1 MLTQVQANRLIEAL
15 KEAARTEVLVW
26 QTNLRQEELVVA
38 VSDKKLQFILNMKRG
53 PFEIRLHLRTKDRN
67 IGLVRL
73 DAAPFHTNPD
83 GTELRNQPHLHIYRE
98 GHELAFAEPVDWYD
112 VSNPLRTFERFLE
125 VIRTRFPAGHQLD
138 LL

>member
-1 MLTQVQANRLIEAL
+1 MLTQAQADRLIDAL
-15 KEAARTEVLVW
+15 KEAARAEVLVW

-38 VSDKKLQFILNMKRG
+38 VEDKKLQFILNIKRG
-53 PFEIRLHLRTKDRN
+53 PFEIRLHFRTKDRN

-98 GHELAFAEPVDWYD
+98 GYELAFAEPVDWYD
-112 VSNPLRTFERFLE
+112 VDKPLETFEQFLE
-125 VIRTRFPAGHQLD
+125 VIRTRFPLGHQLD

>member
-1 MLTQVQANRLIEAL
+1 MLTQSQADRLIDML
-15 KEAARTEVLVW
+15 KEAVRSEVLVW
-26 QTNLRQEELVVA
+26 QKGLRQDELVVA
-38 VSDKKLQFILNMKRG
+38 VGEAKLQFVLTMKRG
-53 PFEIRLHLRTKDRN
+53 PFEIRLHIRTKDRN

-73 DAAPFHTNPD
+73 DGHPYHTNPD
-83 GTELRNQPHLHIYRE
+83 GTELRNQPHLHVYRE

-112 VSNPLRTFERFLE
+112 VNNPLATFEHFLA

>member
-1 MLTQVQANRLIEAL
+1 MLTQPQADRLIAML

-26 QTNLRQEELVVA
+26 QKSLRQDELVVA
-38 VSDKKLQFILNMKRG
+38 VGDAKLQFVLGMKRG
-53 PFEIRLHLRTKDRN
+53 PFEIRLHFRTKDRN

-73 DAAPFHTNPD
+73 DGHPYHSNPD
-83 GTELRNQPHLHIYRE
+83 GTELRNQPHLHVYRE

-112 VSNPLRTFERFLE
+112 VNKPLATFERFLD